1 MKKYRLFFVFCAFLA
16 ANYVSARTSFG
27 KPEKIN
33 DNWRFIR
40 QDVKNA
46 ENMDFNDSRW
56 QQIDL
61 PHDWSVKGQL
71 SPTLASCTGYLPGG
85 IG

>member
-1 MKKYRLFFVFCAFLA
+1 MKKYKLFLLVCTLFVF
-16 ANYVSARTSFG
+16 NYMGAQVSFG

-33 DNWRFIR
+33 NNWRFIL

-46 ENMDFNDSRW
+46 ENAELNDSRW
-56 QQIDL
+56 QKIDL

-71 SPTLASCTGYLPGG
+71 SSTLASCTGYLPGATE
-85 IG
+85 